1 MTIQQL
7 KYAIILDQEKSFAK
21 ASLKLNI
28 AQPTLSLQIQK
39 LEQEL
44 KIKIFDRTKNPIE
57 TTSLGLEFIRQA
69 KNVQNEMDKLEFLF
83 SDSSKKIKGEFK
95 FGIIPTVAS
104 SILVK
109 ILPSLT
115 KKYPDLILKIYEIST
130 KEIIELLQKNELD
143 MGLLATP
150 LGLSKFKETPIY
162 YEPFTIYLSPKLN
175 SSKKE
180 INLDDY
186 LENEIFILGEEHCFR
201 NQSLKLCK
209 NKAVSRI
216 ESGSFD
222 TIKKLVDSNLGIA
235 ILPKFEEVND
245 ISRKKIL
252 KGYHHAREISLIT
265 NQNFYKNHILKA
277 IQAEIISII
286 PKEFLDK
293 KKFKIIGIDEIF

>member
-7 KYAIILDQEKSFAK
+7 KYAIILDQEKSYAK

-44 KIKIFDRTKNPIE
+44 KIKIFDRAKNPIE

-109 ILPSLT
+109 ILPNLT

-130 KEIIELLQKNELD
+130 KEIIELLNKNELD

-150 LGLSKFKETPIY
+150 LGFSKLKETPIY
-162 YEPFTIYLSPKLN
+162 YEPFTVYLSPKLN

-180 INLDDY
+180 INLEDY

-235 ILPKFEEVND
+235 ILPKFEDVND
-245 ISRKKIL
+245 SSRKKNL
-252 KGYHHAREISLIT
+252 KGYLHAREISLIT

-277 IQAEIISII
+277 IQQEIISVI